1 MVGHAASATETT
13 LLTWS
18 WSGRADVIARIVPSN
33 STSLRV
39 RTVIFGEN
47 DIDELN
53 IVKQLRCMVSQRM
66 YPHNI
71 TVGPGGDY
79 LCW

>member
-53 IVKQLRCMVSQRM
+53 SVKQLRCMVTKDV
-66 YPHNI
+66 P
-71 TVGPGGDY
+71 T
-79 LCW
+79 